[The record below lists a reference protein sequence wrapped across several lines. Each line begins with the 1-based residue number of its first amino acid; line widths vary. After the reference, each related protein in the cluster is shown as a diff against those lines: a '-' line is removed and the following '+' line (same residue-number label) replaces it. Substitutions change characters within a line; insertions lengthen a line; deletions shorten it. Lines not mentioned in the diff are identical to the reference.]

1 MYVNFYLVFRKRIEL
16 LPSDRK
22 SDVLTVRR
30 TEHNTCP
37 LRFRLGIYKPFN
49 IKLNLVI
56 RL

>member
-1 MYVNFYLVFRKRIEL
+1 MYVNFYLVFRKGIEPL
-16 LPSDRK
+16 FSDRK

-30 TEHNTCP
+30 TEHNTCL

>member
-1 MYVNFYLVFRKRIEL
+1 MYVNFYLVFRKGIEPL
-16 LPSDRK
+16 FSDRK

-30 TEHNTCP
+30 TEHNMCL